1 LYAIA
6 TSPNGKLV
14 ALATQTGGVILADD
28 QLREVARLD
37 GSYLPSPDIYAI
49 TFDAQGGLWVAH
61 AKGLSRLATDRDAS
75 LLAAESQLGGKVL
88 ALAADTR
95 GLWVGTTQGL
105 FRVEQGNVRAIS
117 ELRGQEVWALQ
128 SQNSGI
134 TLIGTT
140 AGMWT
145 ADGSGGVKSLAVRRA
160 IYAFAEVGGGRVAYG
175 GDRIVGM
182 LNCGSGSCVTEWQDT
197 TQTIE
202 VSSLAPDDKSGL
214 WVGTSV
220 QGTWHRLAN
229 GKWEK
234 MTTGVSAA
242 GFSMVTAVGGKVWR
256 FDQSGIHNL
265 SADKAAKLATYLPQ
279 GAQYL
284 YGAQE
289 IWATAGGRAPLRLV
303 PDEDNLWDLLMP
315 NPLAVLGKAPTAV
328 AELSKAY
335 FAGKQGSVY
344 RLGTTS
350 DAPVVKAYLHRLI
363 DVSADTIL
371 AQFPFEADVI
381 SLDYASRNIALEI
394 GLSDLGNP
402 AAIWVQHRLPNGNWS
417 TLKSGGR
424 IELGDLSIGNNTVK
438 VRVLDSYGRLQE
450 IDEFK
455 IRLKAPWYLTIWGI
469 LLFVV
474 LLVALVFLVVRLY
487 VRRLEK
493 QKIQLERIVAERTE
507 EVKKQA
513 ATIQEQNKEMLDS
526 IRYAQRIQ
534 DVMLPSPDFLSTFF
548 QESFLLFRPH
558 SIVSGDFY
566 WYYLNNE
573 HLWLAAADC
582 TGHGVPG
589 AMMSAIG
596 INQLNVIVRQNPNAS
611 TYEVLNQLDAGIRNA
626 LKQDAGGS
634 QMDGMDIAL
643 CKIDLASGKVEFTGA
658 NRPLYV
664 LRGQEILIFEAD
676 RTAIGGTDVSHFSSQ
691 EIVLQPND
699 RVFMFTDGYPDQMG
713 KLTKRKLGIKR
724 MRTLLEET
732 HTLSLAQQLQK
743 LEQEM
748 KEWQQDEEQTD
759 DMLIMAWQMPA

>member
-1 LYAIA
+1 M
-6 TSPNGKLV
+6 
-14 ALATQTGGVILADD
+14 ILADE
-28 QLREVARLD
+28 QLQEVARLD
-37 GSYLPSPDIYAI
+37 GNYLPSPDIYAMS
-49 TFDAQGGLWVAH
+49 FDNQGGLWVAH
-61 AKGLSRLATDRDAS
+61 AKGLSRLATDRDAR
-75 LLAAESQLGGKVL
+75 LLADESQLGGKVL

-105 FRVEQGNVRAIS
+105 FRVEQGNVRNIS
-117 ELRGQEVWALQ
+117 EIRGQEVWSLHALTA
-128 SQNSGI
+128 GG
-134 TLIGTT
+134 TLVGTT
-140 AGMWT
+140 GGLWLADAG
-145 ADGSGGVKSLAVRRA
+145 GSVKALPVRRA
-160 IYAFAEVGGGRVAYG
+160 IYALTDMGGGRVAYG
-175 GDRIVGM
+175 GDRVVGL
-182 LNCGSGSCVTEWQDT
+182 LNCGNVNCTTEWQDT

-220 QGTWHRLAN
+220 QGTLHRLAN

-234 MTTGVSAA
+234 SSTGVSAS
-242 GFSMVTAVGGKVWR
+242 GFSMVTSVGGKVWR

-265 SADKAAKLATYLPQ
+265 SEDKAATLATYLPQ

-289 IWATAGGRAPLRLV
+289 IWASAGGRAPLRLV
-303 PDEDNLWDLLMP
+303 PDADNLWDLLMP

-344 RLGTTS
+344 RLGTTT
-350 DAPVVKAYLHRLI
+350 DAPVIKAYLHRLI

-371 AQFPFEADVI
+371 SQFPFEEDIIAV
-381 SLDYASRNIALEI
+381 DYASRNIALEI

-402 AAIWVQHRLPNGNWS
+402 AAVWVQHKLANGNWS

-438 VRVLDSYGRLQE
+438 IRVMDSYGRLQE

-474 LLVALVFLVVRLY
+474 VLVALVFLVVRLY

-513 ATIQEQNKEMLDS
+513 ATIQDQNKEMLDS

-534 DVMLPSPDFLSTFF
+534 DVMLPSPDFLSMFF
-548 QESFLLFRPH
+548 EESFLLFRPH

-589 AMMSAIG
+589 AMMSSIG
-596 INQLNVIVRQNPNAS
+596 INQLNVIVRQNPNTS
-611 TYEVLNQLDAGIRNA
+611 TYDILNQLDAGIRNA

-643 CKIDLASGKVEFTGA
+643 CKINLNTGKVEFTGA

-676 RTAIGGTDVSHFSSQ
+676 RTAIGGTDVSAFSSQ
-691 EIVLQPND
+691 EIVLQPAD
-699 RVFMFTDGYPDQMG
+699 RIFMFTDGYPDQMG

-732 HTLSLAQQLQK
+732 HALSLAQQLQR

-748 KEWQQDEEQTD
+748 KEWQQDEDQTD
-759 DMLIMAWQMPA
+759 DMLVMAWQVPA